1 MAEVTIYGEANFQGA
16 SASVASGEFGES
28 LLVLHMNDAVSSIK
42 VPTGMVAVVYEHADS
57 GGGFGRFVD
66 FLEDQPDLSVFGLND
81 QISWIRAFD
90 AHSAQ
95 FGQWVRN
102 AIVSTHIMAVVN
114 SRFVEG
120 HWSGSN
126 DPIPYNPTPVVA
138 HYEKSPTLL
147 HACTWAGTPWS
158 NPSMDTSDPSWAS
171 NLLGGKTF
179 DGTVDHPFEW
189 VSALNP
195 PRVAHTPPPFNL
207 PYVDGVQQDDQV
219 AVSGVVVAPHASGN
233 DIPFTHPFGRD
244 FEFGIVCDPEY
255 ESLLAQAN
263 RLPPPLEYPL
273 TEGELAWNDAH
284 RVGFP
289 TPAGVLPLEIDG
301 NLVPDDYSAVRGDR
315 VVVYGRWIV
324 DAGHDDFHTEIH
336 PPLVMARAHCIDGA
350 GAVSPP
356 RGDAIT
362 WVQIW
367 SRPYQ
372 AGQLYST
379 EDEKNIPMRPYLIDI
394 FETAGDVNSYPPV
407 FPKPFDGVHGLA
419 VQVDPPVPRSAAMPG
434 AVLAGKHLECSYHL
448 TTNGSCAV
456 QIRQSP
462 TNPDSVLVGLSLN
475 SLNYP
480 QLPEPPSTYK
490 DYSVSQLLEEAGESA
505 PWIVS
510 WLHGTIHNK
519 EYGAI
524 VPPNH
529 ESAETV
535 VPFMPIDQLPAS
547 KVVTDP
553 TQPFPIYGW
562 LKLRWAGPVISPT
575 HPPVLPPVHP
585 VLPAH
590 PV

>member
-102 AIVSTHIMAVVN
+102 AIVSTHLMAVVN

-138 HYEKSPTLL
+138 PYEKSPTLL

-356 RGDAIT
+356 R
-362 WVQIW
+362 
-367 SRPYQ
+367 
-372 AGQLYST
+372 
-379 EDEKNIPMRPYLIDI
+379 
-394 FETAGDVNSYPPV
+394 
-407 FPKPFDGVHGLA
+407 
-419 VQVDPPVPRSAAMPG
+419 
-434 AVLAGKHLECSYHL
+434 
-448 TTNGSCAV
+448 
-456 QIRQSP
+456 
-462 TNPDSVLVGLSLN
+462 
-475 SLNYP
+475 
-480 QLPEPPSTYK
+480 
-490 DYSVSQLLEEAGESA
+490 
-505 PWIVS
+505 
-510 WLHGTIHNK
+510 
-519 EYGAI
+519 
-524 VPPNH
+524 
-529 ESAETV
+529 
-535 VPFMPIDQLPAS
+535 
-547 KVVTDP
+547 
-553 TQPFPIYGW
+553 
-562 LKLRWAGPVISPT
+562 
-575 HPPVLPPVHP
+575 
-585 VLPAH
+585 
-590 PV
+590 